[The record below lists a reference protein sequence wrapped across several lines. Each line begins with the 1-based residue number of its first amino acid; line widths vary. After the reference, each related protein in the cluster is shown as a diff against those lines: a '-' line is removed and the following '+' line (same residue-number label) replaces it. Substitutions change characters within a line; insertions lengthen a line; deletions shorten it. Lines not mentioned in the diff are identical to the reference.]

1 MKVTRESIWSE
12 IRIDPKNTAL
22 LVIDLQNAEVSEE
35 VQREHPDYVDRIK
48 RIVVPNVKRLLD
60 AARSNKMEVIYT
72 TIESLTKDG
81 RDRSLLHKLARLNVP
96 KGSWGGQVLPEV
108 APMGDEIVLPKTGSG
123 VFNTT
128 ILEYLLRNIG
138 MKALIVAGVL
148 TDQCIDMALRDG
160 ADRGFLMICASDAC
174 TSYTVASHENALRA
188 QYRPVKIAKTAD
200 IVRELSGK
208 APGAES

>member
-12 IRIDPKNTAL
+12 IRIDPKKTAL
-22 LVIDLQNAEVSEE
+22 LVVDLQNAEVSEE

-48 RIVVPNVKRLLD
+48 RVVVPHVKQLLD
-60 AARSNKMEVIYT
+60 AARSNKVEVIYT
-72 TIESLTKDG
+72 TIESLTQDG

-96 KGSWGGQVLPEV
+96 KGSWGGRVLPKI

-138 MKALIVAGVL
+138 IEALIVVGVL

-160 ADRGFLMICASDAC
+160 ADRGFLMMCASDAC
-174 TSYTVASHENALRA
+174 TSYTEARHENALRA
-188 QYRPVKIAKTAD
+188 QYRPVKIATTAD
-200 IVRELSGK
+200 LVRELTNIDS
-208 APGAES
+208 